1 MIDNIF
7 AVKRLREILALKDF
21 EESSLK
27 DQRLMLL
34 KMNKETLLAIA
45 KMIVLPYLMKNWIGF
60 LLLNF

>member
-1 MIDNIF
+1 
-7 AVKRLREILALKDF
+7 
-21 EESSLK
+21 
-27 DQRLMLL
+27 MLL